1 MIRRTFLAAA
11 AAMLSAAL
19 AERLPVLRGFAPVP
33 TPAPVPGTPLL
44 DAARGVKITELTIET
59 SAGPLDGGWLAGRTS
74 WWGRAQVCDPEIAEA
89 LREALLTGER
99 LPLEV
104 PSLGGSRVYRGE
116 VLITAVE
123 GLVPTPT
130 TPITVEFHGYDALV
144 VVAKD

>member
-1 MIRRTFLAAA
+1 MR
-11 AAMLSAAL
+11 
-19 AERLPVLRGFAPVP
+19 
-33 TPAPVPGTPLL
+33 
-44 DAARGVKITELTIET
+44 ITELTLQT
-59 SAGPLDGGWLAGRTS
+59 GAPDYYHPGPFS
-74 WWGRAQVCDPEIAEA
+74 WYGRAEVRDPEIVEA